1 MTYLALSDQDAGT
14 FNPAPGAYTFKAA
27 IGAEAG
33 PLASRLTFVL
43 SNIIGIFTVI
53 AGLAFIYY
61 FILATINW
69 VTAGGD
75 TQKVT
80 LARQQIINALIGLV
94 IVVLANPITALLER
108 LLGVPLTNPATLINQ
123 FL

>member
-1 MTYLALSDQDAGT
+1 MTYLALSPQDAGT
-14 FNPAPGAYTFKAA
+14 FTTTQGYTFAKGDS
-27 IGAEAG
+27 IGG
-33 PLASRLTFVL
+33 RLSLVL

-61 FILATINW
+61 FILGAINW
-69 VTAGGD
+69 VSAGGD

-80 LARQQIINALIGLV
+80 LARQQIINALIGLT
-94 IVVLANPITALLER
+94 IVVLAGPITALLER
-108 LLGVPLTNPATLINQ
+108 LLGVPLTNPSTLIRQ

>member
-1 MTYLALSDQDAGT
+1 MTYLALSDQNAG
-14 FNPAPGAYTFKAA
+14 FFSPAPGSYTFAA
-27 IGAEAG
+27 GAN
-33 PLASRLTFVL
+33 PSNKLSLVL
-43 SNIIGIFTVI
+43 SNIIGFITVI
-53 AGLAFIYY
+53 GGLAFIYY
-61 FILATINW
+61 FILGAINW

-80 LARQQIINALIGLV
+80 LARLQIINALIGLI

-108 LLGVPLTNPATLINQ
+108 LLGVPLTNPSTLFSQ

>member
-94 IVVLANPITALLER
+94 IVVLANPITAYWN
-108 LLGVPLTNPATLINQ
+108 G
-123 FL
+123 F